1 MGMMRRRQEED
12 ALPGEEQAG
21 MSRDLI
27 TIPAPQSSIRG
38 LTARGFSC
46 ALDRNYNRTSMISTA
61 FNLHFRAAICG
72 AVTLLCFATAP
83 AKVAVSKIFGDHM
96 VLQQEAPI
104 RVWGTA
110 EPGEQV
116 IVGIPGGG
124 NALVKADDQGKW
136 KVELPAMK
144 ADGKSHTLSVQ
155 GAKEADKIT
164 LKDVLIG
171 EVWLCSGQSN
181 MEWSVRQSMNPDR
194 EIAGAKHPQIRLFNV
209 PGHVRNAEPLE
220 DPRGQWQ
227 ICSPQTISGFT
238 AVGYSFG
245 RELQKN
251 LKVPIGLVG
260 TNWGGTRIEPWTP
273 PVGFKSVPNLKD
285 YVENLDAIEAAKK
298 SGGNRPRPKGGAV
311 EIYNGMVA
319 PLVPLSVR
327 GAIWYQGES
336 NAGDGLRYEY
346 LKEALVNGWRSV
358 FANENLSF
366 YWVQL
371 ANFQGPNGNPAG
383 GGWGPVREGQRR
395 ALRIPGTGMAV
406 IIDIGDARDIHPRN
420 KQDVGKRLALWALA
434 KDYGREI
441 IYSGPLYKSMK
452 KEGDAI
458 RISFDHV
465 GSGLIVG
472 RKEGLNPVMEVGGGQ
487 LGHFAIQGSDDKWH
501 WASARVD
508 GDTVVV
514 RKEGVKDPKHVRFGY
529 ESNPATINLYN
540 KEGLPASPFTTED

>member
-1 MGMMRRRQEED
+1 MTMSITRFLSTL
-12 ALPGEEQAG
+12 ALVA
-21 MSRDLI
+21 
-27 TIPAPQSSIRG
+27 
-38 LTARGFSC
+38 
-46 ALDRNYNRTSMISTA
+46 MISFLGLIEA
-61 FNLHFRAAICG
+61 S
-72 AVTLLCFATAP
+72 
-83 AKVAVSKIFGDHM
+83 AKVSVSKIFGDHM
-96 VLQQEAPI
+96 VLQQDAPI
-104 RVWGTA
+104 RIWGTA
-110 EPGEQV
+110 DPGEQV

-136 KVELPAMK
+136 KAELPAMK

-181 MEWSVRQSMNPDR
+181 MEWSVRASMNPDR

-358 FANENLSF
+358 FANDKLSF

-395 ALRIPGTGMAV
+395 ALRVPGTGMAV

-441 IYSGPLYKSMK
+441 VYSGPLYKGMK

-472 RKEGLNPVMEVGGGQ
+472 RKEGLNAVMEVGGGQ
-487 LGHFAIQGSDDKWH
+487 LGHFAIQGSDDQWH
-501 WASARVD
+501 WASARID

-514 RKEGVKDPKHVRFGY
+514 WKEGVKDPKHVRFGY

-540 KEGLPASPFTTED
+540 KEGLPASPFTTD